1 MCSNLARLQTKG
13 ACVNTRLFT
22 FLTVLIAA
30 SILIFAGLIVFGP
43 QRVPVTTGVAQVG
56 GPFTLTSHTGERVSD
71 QSFRGKF
78 MLLVFGF
85 TYCPDVCPTQ
95 LQVVS
100 AALDEM
106 GDKAADIQPL
116 FVTIDP
122 ERDTP
127 EVLKAYVGNFHSR
140 LIGLTGSDEE
150 IRKIA
155 AAYRVYYARA
165 KGAAGADYLMD
176 HSSIIYLMGRD
187 GRFLKHFSYSTDATE
202 LAKGIT
208 RAIAA

>member
-1 MCSNLARLQTKG
+1 M
-13 ACVNTRLFT
+13 NTRLFA
-22 FLTVLIAA
+22 FLTILIALG
-30 SILIFAGLIVFGP
+30 ILGAAALTVFRP
-43 QRVPVTTGVAQVG
+43 QPVSVTTGEALVG
-56 GPFTLTSHTGERVSD
+56 GPFTLTAHTGERVSNET
-71 QSFRGKF
+71 FRGKL

-85 TYCPDVCPTQ
+85 TYCPDVCPTE

-106 GDKAADIQPL
+106 GTKAADIQPL

-127 EVLKAYVGNFHSR
+127 AVLAAYVGNFHPR
-140 LIGLTGSDEE
+140 LIGLTGTPEE
-150 IRKIA
+150 IRTIA

-165 KGAAGADYLMD
+165 KGGSDADYLMD

-187 GRFLKHFSYSTDATE
+187 GRFLKHFSYSTDAAK
-202 LAKGIT
+202 LAEGIT
-208 RAIAA
+208 RAIGG